1 MRGRAELEG
10 VHQEAEA
17 HLSLFGR
24 EAQHLEHFGLQFRV
38 VDTDRT
44 AADLGAVADEVVG
57 VGAYAAGVAVYILYV
72 LQLGRGEGMVHGV
85 IALRLVV
92 PLEEREVH
100 DPERRELFRVAQS
113 QLLGHFQTQGAELR
127 QRLELLAAEDE
138 DHVSG
143 LGAAAVGHRAD
154 LVGRVE
160 LVDRRLHAGLLDA
173 DPDQPLGAD
182 LLALDEFRQGVDLLA
197 RVDGAARCGES
208 GDVFCIVEN
217 RKTVAFRQIG
227 DVGELHAEAQV
238 GFVRTVFLHRFDPRH
253 AAQRFGQFDV
263 HHLLEHVLGPAFEDL
278 QHVLLFDERHF
289 AVDLCEFGLTV
300 GAQVLV
306 AEAAHDLEIFVVSG
320 HHQQLLEG
328 LRRLGQGIEL
338 VGTHAAGNHEV
349 AGAFGRR
356 VDQIGG
362 FDFEEALRVEEAA
375 DLLCHLVPQDH
386 VALQGRTPQV
396 EIAVFHAQ
404 VVAAVRRLLDGE
416 GRNFGLMEHDDLL
429 GGHLDVARGHL
440 GVLRRTLDDL
450 AGHLNDPFAAQ
461 LAGRFA
467 GFGGRVL
474 LDHDLRDSVTVPEVD
489 EGHGAEVADF
499 LHPPG

>member
-1 MRGRAELEG
+1 M
-10 VHQEAEA
+10 
-17 HLSLFGR
+17 
-24 EAQHLEHFGLQFRV
+24 
-38 VDTDRT
+38 
-44 AADLGAVADEVVG
+44 
-57 VGAYAAGVAVYILYV
+57 
-72 LQLGRGEGMVHGV
+72 
-85 IALRLVV
+85 
-92 PLEEREVH
+92 
-100 DPERRELFRVAQS
+100 
-113 QLLGHFQTQGAELR
+113 
-127 QRLELLAAEDE
+127 
-138 DHVSG
+138 
-143 LGAAAVGHRAD
+143 
-154 LVGRVE
+154 
-160 LVDRRLHAGLLDA
+160 
-173 DPDQPLGAD
+173 
-182 LLALDEFRQGVDLLA
+182 
-197 RVDGAARCGES
+197 
-208 GDVFCIVEN
+208 
-217 RKTVAFRQIG
+217 
-227 DVGELHAEAQV
+227 
-238 GFVRTVFLHRFDPRH
+238 
-253 AAQRFGQFDV
+253 
-263 HHLLEHVLGPAFEDL
+263 LGPAFEDL
-278 QHVLLFDERHF
+278 QHVLLLDERHF

-320 HHQQLLEG
+320 HHEQLLEG

-375 DLLCHLVPQDH
+375 DLLRHLVPQDH

-429 GGHLDVARGHL
+429 GCHLDVARGHL